1 MVNVINYFIFSFC
14 FIVFHAIAYL
24 IAGALTLKI
33 SKEVYESK
41 SRIMDYMRDMSV
53 EKEKSIVA
61 KRFFPAQLLRGFLM
75 SIILY
80 PLLIPLGELDFFIR
94 FAFFTGIM
102 FIFTHIACAAPCPD
116 NIEGFVYMKNQYF
129 KRSSFLKFQFE
140 MILYS
145 LMFGILISWIFFELL

>member
-1 MVNVINYFIFSFC
+1 MLVIMEYIVFSIC
-14 FIVFHAIAYL
+14 FIVFHAIAYV

-41 SRIMDYMRDMSV
+41 SRIMDYLRDMSV
-53 EKEKSIVA
+53 EKEKSIVT

-80 PLLIPLGELDFFIR
+80 PLLISLGELDFIIR

-102 FIFTHIACAAPCPD
+102 FIFTHLACAAPCPD
-116 NIEGFVYMKNQYF
+116 NIEGFVYMKNRYF
-129 KRSSFLKFQFE
+129 NRTSFLKFQFE

-145 LMFGILISWIFFELL
+145 VIFGILISWIFFELF

>member
-1 MVNVINYFIFSFC
+1 MVNILDYVIFSVC
-14 FIVFHAIAYL
+14 FMIFHAIAYL

-41 SRIMDYMRDMSV
+41 SRIMDYLRDMSV
-53 EKEKSIVA
+53 EKEKSVVA

-80 PLLIPLGELDFFIR
+80 PLLTPLGDLDFIMR
-94 FAFFTGIM
+94 FAFFSGIL

-116 NIEGFVYMKNQYF
+116 NIEGFVYMKKRYF

-145 LMFGILISWIFFELL
+145 AIFGILISWIFFELL

>member
-1 MVNVINYFIFSFC
+1 MVNIIDYVIFSVC
-14 FIVFHAIAYL
+14 FLLFHSIAYL

-33 SKEVYESK
+33 SKDVYESK
-41 SRIMDYMRDMSV
+41 SRTMDYMRDMSD
-53 EKEKSIVA
+53 EKEKSIVS

-80 PLLIPLGELDFFIR
+80 PLLIPLGELTFIMR
-94 FAFFTGIM
+94 FAFFSGIM

-116 NIEGFVYMKNQYF
+116 NIEGFIYMKSKYF
-129 KRSSFLKFQFE
+129 SKSSFLKFQFE

-145 LMFGILISWIFFELL
+145 ILFGILMSWIFFELL